1 MNELLLMISCY
12 DHVQDF
18 LTIKELNIFNQ
29 QILKFS
35 QVNQIIVNN
44 EVKSVVA
51 ENYYSIEEIKE
62 IIAVLEQWVEVVA
75 W

>member
-75 W
+75 

>member
-62 IIAVLEQWVEVVA
+62 IIAVLEQWMEVA
-75 W
+75 A